1 MKKLFLGLSLL
12 VTAACTNPSMER
24 GFDSLN
30 KSLTELT
37 ESAGTTF
44 AGLNEQMADITSQL
58 EEVSVKVNE
67 YVAVT
72 EANRLENEAA
82 VVRMQATLDAL
93 NEQVAS
99 IAVRV
104 QEITVTA
111 EGITTKQ
118 MFLNM
123 ITMLEGM
130 HTSIQLLL
138 DTSDADGDGVMYKDD
153 KCPQLS
159 GPVSNNGCPE

>member
-12 VTAACTNPSMER
+12 VTVACTNPSMER

-44 AGLNEQMADITSQL
+44 AGLNKQMADITSQL

-82 VVRMQATLDAL
+82 IARMQATLDTL
-93 NEQVAS
+93 NEQVA
-99 IAVRV
+99 AMVVQV
-104 QEITVTA
+104 QEMTVNA
-111 EGITTKQ
+111 EGISTKQ
-118 MFLNM
+118 MFIDM
-123 ITMLEGM
+123 IATVQGM
-130 HTSIQLLL
+130 HASIQLLL
-138 DTSDADGDGVMYKDD
+138 DTSDTDGDGVMYKDD
-153 KCPQLS
+153 KCPQLA